1 MHFPPFLSPF
11 NQSIFK
17 RTIIRQTCLNFLET
31 LNFSRF
37 KIILTATISNGG
49 VGPQTMKQLTKNEE
63 NNKSCYNFIG

>member
-1 MHFPPFLSPF
+1 M
-11 NQSIFK
+11 
-17 RTIIRQTCLNFLET
+17 ET
-31 LNFSRF
+31 FNFSRF